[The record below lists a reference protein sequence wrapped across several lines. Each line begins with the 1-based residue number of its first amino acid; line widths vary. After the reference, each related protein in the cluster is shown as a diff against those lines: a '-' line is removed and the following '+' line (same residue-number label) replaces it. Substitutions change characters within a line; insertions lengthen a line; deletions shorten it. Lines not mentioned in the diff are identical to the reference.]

1 MALKRDIDRR
11 FCYENAIFAI
21 SLEHLVQEF
30 FFTVEEGNGQAGY
43 LSFTDKLRTLVTIF
57 SSCISLQLFYCSS
70 DSSLNF
76 LPFYL
81 SVCLTLTLS
90 SIFLLFF
97 FKSLLLKL
105 TTMFLFI
112 LFYLL
117 GLFSVNHSIHL
128 CIIITTFNDNYDRY

>member
-1 MALKRDIDRR
+1 MSIFPPLVPFSLSVFLINTFFLKMGH
-11 FCYENAIFAI
+11 
-21 SLEHLVQEF
+21 SSPLF
-30 FFTVEEGNGQAGY
+30 FY
-43 LSFTDKLRTLVTIF
+43 F
-57 SSCISLQLFYCSS
+57 SLFYKQLTENKCSIKVA
-70 DSSLNF
+70 DDWIRTRVLWCRKRPLCQLRHNH
-76 LPFYL
+76 
-81 SVCLTLTLS
+81 LTLS